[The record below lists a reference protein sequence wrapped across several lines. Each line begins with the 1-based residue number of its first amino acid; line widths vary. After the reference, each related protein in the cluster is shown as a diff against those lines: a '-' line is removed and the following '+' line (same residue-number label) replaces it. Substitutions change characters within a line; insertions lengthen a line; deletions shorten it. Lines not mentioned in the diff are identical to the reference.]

1 MGDNDTANPNTY
13 TTTVSLDIKG
23 ICDAV
28 SDKLD
33 IGAIKEGVLED
44 LDVNEAIDM
53 TELLDALDMDSIADY
68 VMDQMDGDYRLE
80 SIVENFIDGAD
91 LVTCDDLGPAIES
104 VIEDLI
110 PEVSSERVQD
120 IEADVTKLEEAVFGS
135 NEEGCVVVTSRNLL
149 EVLGDV
155 LSDPLAASK
164 IVTAFGCG
172 IMALIDANN
181 RQAQT
186 IQVLKEEVEAFKGNP
201 TPTE

>member
-1 MGDNDTANPNTY
+1 MSDNDTTNPNTY
-13 TTTVSLDIKG
+13 TTTVSLDLAVIAEKAVG
-23 ICDAV
+23 FMDIADAV
-28 SDKLD
+28 S
-33 IGAIKEGVLED
+33 
-44 LDVNEAIDM
+44 
-53 TELLDALDMDSIADY
+53 DALDMDSISDY

-120 IEADVTKLEEAVFGS
+120 IETDVTKLEEAVFGS

-149 EVLGDV
+149 EVLCDA
-155 LSDPLAASK
+155 LSDPAAATQ
-164 IVTAFGCG
+164 VVGAFTVG
-172 IMALIDANN
+172 IKALLVSNS

-186 IQVLKEEVEAFKGNP
+186 IKVLKEEVAVLKGNTP